1 MQASPRLSTNVTLVA
16 PEVGVDMALAADE
29 EDEVVPDEEEEEEEE
44 PDAVVLVFPPVPRVA
59 NPTAWGVLNRKA
71 V

>member
-1 MQASPRLSTNVTLVA
+1 MQASPKLSTNVTLVA

-29 EDEVVPDEEEEEEEE
+29 EDEVVPDEEEEEEE
-44 PDAVVLVFPPVPRVA
+44 PYVVVLVFPPVPRVA